1 MQPMIYEERRI
12 IAKRGKADAY
22 ADLVRQSIKPAFEA
36 NGGEVIALVQGL
48 IGAPIEEIIQVTRFP
63 DLGHWQ
69 KAQETLSIGRM
80 ELIESEETRVM
91 RSIASR
97 PKPVIPAEDSRAV
110 YGYRRFFIDP
120 EDHDD
125 FVRYSEEGIWP
136 RIEWQGACILGL
148 WSPIAAT
155 SPQEIVL
162 MTGYH
167 GPAHWEETRTIQAR
181 PTEYDESSWERIRE
195 MHTARRQLPLR
206 SWVCLMRNIEI

>member
-1 MQPMIYEERRI
+1 MIYEERRI
-12 IAKRGKADAY
+12 IAKRGMADAC
-22 ADLVRQSIKPAFEA
+22 ADLVRQSMKPAFEG
-36 NGGEVIALVQGL
+36 NGGEIIALVQGL
-48 IGAPIEEIIQVTRFP
+48 IGAPSEEIIQVTRFP

-69 KAQETLSIGRM
+69 NAQETLNIRRM
-80 ELIESEETRVM
+80 ELIESEEVRVM

-97 PKPVIPAEDSRAV
+97 PKQIIPAEDRRAI

-120 EDHDD
+120 EDHND

-136 RIEWQGACILGL
+136 RIESQGARILGL

-167 GPAHWEETRTIQAR
+167 GPAHWEETRTPQSR
-181 PTEYDESSWERIRE
+181 PAEYEEKSWERMLE
-195 MHTARRQLPLR
+195 MYGARRRLPLR
-206 SWVCLMRNIEI
+206 SSVRLMRNMEI